1 MTRQDERMR
10 VKKRLLDRAVE
21 LSTANQWE
29 EAIATNRQLLQL
41 GEDAECYNRIGKAM
55 LELGRFAEAEE
66 AYEDALRLN
75 PSNVIA
81 RKNLTRLR
89 DLEQMEDRGLRKAQ
103 RQYADPQLFII
114 ETGKT
119 ALTTL
124 TNVTSDEIALRLV
137 SSEQVELR
145 FDEKTVSVVDG
156 EGRTVG
162 RLEPL
167 LAQRL
172 IELHKDGQG
181 NGYAAAIANLDGHQI
196 KVLIREVFQT
206 AEQRN
211 IVSFPG
217 KLGGDIA
224 HFRTF
229 IRDLPTRYELDG
241 EELLEDEELTED
253 EVGIEV
259 EDDFF
264 RGGTGEEEEVRLD
277 ELEPDLGNADEDE
290 EES

>member
-10 VKKRLLDRAVE
+10 LKKRLLERAIE
-21 LSTANQWE
+21 LSTTNQWE
-29 EAIATNRQLLQL
+29 EAIATNQQLLQL
-41 GEDAECYNRIGKAM
+41 DEEAESYNRIGKAY
-55 LELGRFAEAEE
+55 LELGQLEQAQD
-66 AYEDALRLN
+66 AYNNVLELN

-81 RKNLTRLR
+81 RKNLARLR
-89 DLEQMEDRGLRKAQ
+89 DLAQMDDRGQREEQ

-124 TNVTSDEIALRLV
+124 TNVPGKEVALRLV
-137 SSEQVELR
+137 SGEHVELR
-145 FDEKTVSVVDG
+145 YDDKDVRVVDG
-156 EGRTVG
+156 EGRVIG
-162 RLEPL
+162 QFEPL

-172 IELHKDGQG
+172 IELHKESKG
-181 NGYAAAIANLDGHQI
+181 NHYAAAIANLDGNQI
-196 KVLIREVFQT
+196 KVLIRETFQT
-206 AEQRN
+206 PEQRN

-224 HFRTF
+224 HFRTY

-241 EELLEDEELTED
+241 EELLEDEELVDE
-253 EVGIEV
+253 EVGVDV

-264 RGGTGEEEEVRLD
+264 RGGAGEEEEVRLE
-277 ELEPDLGNADEDE
+277 ELEKNIDQDEDE